1 MGLKALKPAPGE
13 GRGVA
18 KGVLLT
24 FVVHVVAFIVIGII
38 GASID
43 PQEGALIVLPFIV
56 FVGITQWIYLAP
68 VAWFLKRRGSM
79 AMMKGVIITGGLAT
93 LGTGL
98 CYGGIGLYSL
108 QQNAEVKRIQQY
120 ERDHPH
126 DYISAKGVVTLV
138 DDKHFE
144 FKRDDD
150 GTVVSLQTW
159 DGLDYIFL
167 KKDGGSE
174 KRTREILKPGVR
186 VSVEYEQERGQPPV
200 SPSVLRVYEE
210 GAIRN

>member
-18 KGVLLT
+18 KGVFLS
-24 FVVHVVAFIVIGII
+24 VVLHLVAFIVIAVI
-38 GASID
+38 GASIE
-43 PQEGALIVLPFIV
+43 PQDGALLVLPFIA
-56 FVGITQWIYLAP
+56 FVGVTQWLYLGP
-68 VAWFLKRRGSM
+68 VIWLLRRRGST
-79 AMMKGVIITGGLAT
+79 AVAKGVMIAGGLAT

-108 QQNAEVKRIQQY
+108 QQTAEVKRIQQY
-120 ERDHPH
+120 EREHPR
-126 DYISAKGVVTLV
+126 DYISAKGVITVV
-138 DDKHFE
+138 DDTHFE

-150 GTVVSLQTW
+150 GSVVSLLTES
-159 DGLDYIFL
+159 GLDYVFL

-174 KRTREILKPGVR
+174 MRTRDILKPGVR
-186 VSVEYEQERGQPPV
+186 VSVEYSQERGQPPV
-200 SPSVLRVYEE
+200 SASIVRVYEE

>member
-18 KGVLLT
+18 KGVVLT
-24 FVVHVVAFIVIGII
+24 LFVHVVAFVVIGII

-43 PQEGALIVLPFIV
+43 PQEGALLVLPFIA
-56 FVGITQWIYLAP
+56 FVGVTQWIYLGP
-68 VAWFLKRRGSM
+68 VIWLLRRRGST
-79 AMMKGVIITGGLAT
+79 AVMKGVVIAGGLAT

-120 ERDHPH
+120 EREHPH

-167 KKDGGSE
+167 KKDGGYE

-200 SPSVLRVYEE
+200 SPSILRVYEE